1 MWDSQP
7 LSVLVIYIYISY
19 IYLSQFLVDRNH
31 VNYYKIMF
39 LNSPFLGDHLRWP
52 NLKYTLM
59 GRNQV

>member
-7 LSVLVIYIYISY
+7 LFLLVNLPHIF
-19 IYLSQFLVDRNH
+19 LKTQFSFLADRNN
-31 VNYYKIMF
+31 VNYYKLMF
-39 LNSPFLGDHLRWP
+39 LISPFLGDHLRWP